1 MISIILLEIEHPGNL
16 GAIARVMANFNAQ
29 QLVLINPKCSF
40 TDQDAKNR
48 AKHAQTILDK
58 AVVADASTLK
68 SFDYL
73 IGTTARLGRDYN
85 IPRSPLLPEQLPVLL
100 RKKNNIGLL
109 FGREGIGLTNEEV
122 KLCDFTITIPT
133 SKKYPSLN
141 ISHAVAIVL
150 YELYKDHGKEN
161 VNKQFPAIG
170 KPEKEHLLKKIDG
183 IIKTL
188 DFGTAL
194 REQTQRMVW
203 KKVIAKSMLTRR
215 EAFALFGFFRQI
227 EEKGK

>member
-1 MISIILLEIEHPGNL
+1 MITLILLEIEHPGNL
-16 GAIARVMANFNAQ
+16 GAIARLMANFNVQ
-29 QLVLINPKCSF
+29 QLVLINPKCAVA
-40 TDQDAKNR
+40 DQDAKNR

-58 AVVADASTLK
+58 AIIADIFILK

-85 IPRSPLLPEQLPVLL
+85 IPRSPLLPEQLPALL
-100 RKKNNIGLL
+100 HKKNNIGLL
-109 FGREGIGLTNEEV
+109 FGREGIGLTNEEI

-161 VNKQFPAIG
+161 IQKQFPAIG
-170 KPEKEHLLKKIDG
+170 EKEKEHLMKKING
-183 IIKTL
+183 IIKKL
-188 DFGTAL
+188 DFGTTL
-194 REQTQRMVW
+194 RNQTQQMVW
-203 KKVIAKSMLTRR
+203 KKVIAKSMLTQR
-215 EAFALFGFFRQI
+215 EAFALFGFFRKVD
-227 EEKGK
+227 EKVK